1 MSISHICLNLVGNV
15 ARKLH
20 IFHQKRVDSLETWE
34 CRMPS
39 SSAAATTN
47 TTPSPPSILSSPYCV
62 LSRACVYSSTHY
74 CKLSYKGKQK
84 IRGNLTI
91 CYWIHAIVT
100 ICHSLTEL

>member
-1 MSISHICLNLVGNV
+1 
-15 ARKLH
+15 
-20 IFHQKRVDSLETWE
+20 
-34 CRMPS
+34 MPS

-62 LSRACVYSSTHY
+62 RSRACVYSSTHY

-91 CYWIHAIVT
+91 CYWIHAIG
-100 ICHSLTEL
+100 SLGPPSARSWLPGCSSMARSAVLGAGNRRLVVSDVASMPW